1 MEELLWN
8 IKIGRYFMEI
18 GWGKRLIWKYRWD
31 KYEALLHIGKLRI
44 WFLFLR
50 HKFED

>member
-8 IKIGRYFMEI
+8 INLKFIEI
-18 GWGKRLIWKYRWD
+18 GWGKSLIWKYNWD
-31 KYEALLHIGKLRI
+31 RYEALLHIGKLRI

-50 HKFED
+50 HKL